1 MNLTGT
7 ALLWH
12 RQDWSSESCECDAV
26 GTQRVSPAGQ
36 LADHTAGIKITV
48 GERRVG
54 HEQSTHC
61 SARAPK
67 MCLCATTAVQSSGIF
82 FFKMKKGSE
91 INFPQAMKKSM
102 WELHV

>member
-1 MNLTGT
+1 MT
-7 ALLWH
+7 LLVH
-12 RQDWSSESCECDAV
+12 R
-26 GTQRVSPAGQ
+26 
-36 LADHTAGIKITV
+36 ADHTAGIKITV

-102 WELHV
+102 WELHI